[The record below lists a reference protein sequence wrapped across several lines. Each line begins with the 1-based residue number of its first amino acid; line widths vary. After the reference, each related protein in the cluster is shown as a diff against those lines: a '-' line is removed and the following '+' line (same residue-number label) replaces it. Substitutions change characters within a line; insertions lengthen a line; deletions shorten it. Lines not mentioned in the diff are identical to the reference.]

1 MLAVIK
7 RIDNEI
13 TRVTAFLVVIGMATT
28 VASVVLGVFFR
39 YFLRDALVWSE
50 EVARYAMIW
59 VSMLGG
65 GIAFRL
71 GAHVAVD
78 FIVNAVPRSVR
89 RVIILGGQFGMLIFL
104 VVVFLYGID
113 VTQQVAGQRTAA
125 LRISIAYAYAAIPIG
140 AGLMVYHLLAIMI
153 APKLVS
159 ASAAN
164 YQR

>member
-1 MLAVIK
+1 VIK
-7 RIDNEI
+7 AIDNQI
-13 TRVTAFLVVIGMATT
+13 TRVTALLVIIGMCIT
-28 VASVVLGVFFR
+28 VGSVVLGVIFR

-78 FIVNAVPRSVR
+78 FLVNALPDGAR
-89 RVIILGGQFGMLIFL
+89 RVIIFAGQLGMLVFL
-104 VVVFLYGID
+104 VVVVWYGID
-113 VTQQVAGQRTAA
+113 VTQQVSGQRTAA
-125 LRISIAYAYAAIPIG
+125 LRISIAWAYSAVPIG
-140 AGLMVYHLLAIMI
+140 AALMIYHLIAIMI
-153 APKLVS
+153 APRLVS
-159 ASAAN
+159 PSASK